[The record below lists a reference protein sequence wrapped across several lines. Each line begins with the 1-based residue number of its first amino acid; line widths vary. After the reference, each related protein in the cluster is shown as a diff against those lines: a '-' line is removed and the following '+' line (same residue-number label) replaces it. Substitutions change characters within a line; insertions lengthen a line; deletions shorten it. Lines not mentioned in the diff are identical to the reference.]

1 MQQDSAADN
10 RRPYTRATLI
20 FHSSWKRSSSN
31 LFLPILTNLREA
43 KFTEIQTFM
52 SLVFQKC
59 QCQQRIK
66 HDFAHQ
72 ITCSPPRFTK
82 SEHDVGR
89 ASGSHPVQPSAQSQA
104 NVDQV
109 QGLLQLTLEKSSP
122 RMEISQPHQISAP
135 ILECP
140 LGGGSFCI
148 SNWNFPCLNSCQNI
162 SHRIASFIP
171 PLDQSISSEVHKNL
185 LSHAW
190 IKYTSC
196 ITEELHKPQA
206 SQHGSCR
213 VVRPTRTI
221 AKLLF
226 QNGTGLFCHQ

>member
-1 MQQDSAADN
+1 MTLLTRLPAHHLDLQNQNMTLEGPLAVIQSSPLLRA
-10 RRPYTRATLI
+10 RPTWIRFRAFSSWLLRSHLQGWR
-20 FHSSWKRSSSN
+20 FHS
-31 LFLPILTNLREA
+31 PIRY
-43 KFTEIQTFM
+43 
-52 SLVFQKC
+52 
-59 QCQQRIK
+59 
-66 HDFAHQ
+66 
-72 ITCSPPRFTK
+72 
-82 SEHDVGR
+82 
-89 ASGSHPVQPSAQSQA
+89 
-104 NVDQV
+104 
-109 QGLLQLTLEKSSP
+109 LLQYLNAL
-122 RMEISQPHQISAP
+122 
-135 ILECP
+135 

-196 ITEELHKPQA
+196 ITEELHKLQA